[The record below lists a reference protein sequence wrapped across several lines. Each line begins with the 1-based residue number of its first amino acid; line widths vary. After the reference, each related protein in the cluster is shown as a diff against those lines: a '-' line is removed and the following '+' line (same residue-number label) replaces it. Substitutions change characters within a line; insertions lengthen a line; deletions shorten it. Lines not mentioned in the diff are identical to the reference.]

1 MSVRPA
7 SDAMKYILVNWRQE
21 SKDEPVLLYS
31 ELDDDRWEV
40 RKVEVYRD
48 GRCDYASSTEA
59 TGSTRLGEMPVPP
72 LAEIAAAPEFDAEE
86 ISEHEFEE
94 VWAKAYQQ

>member
-1 MSVRPA
+1 MGVIPA
-7 SDAMKYILVNWRQE
+7 SDAMKYMLVKWRHE
-21 SKDEPVLLYS
+21 SEDEPVLLYS

-48 GRCDYASSTEA
+48 GQCDHANSTES
-59 TGSTRLGEMPVPP
+59 TGSTRLGEIPVPP
-72 LAEIAAAPEFDAEE
+72 LAEIAAAPEFEAKE

-94 VWAKAYQQ
+94 VWAKAHQQ